1 MATYTPRFVTQ
12 FDGSSHASVNCT
24 PAAGAM
30 LLDRQTGGR
39 IQTSGADLR
48 ARQAD
53 QSGGMSLD
61 GLAAAWKTYGQALAR
76 VTLPTVLALRGAV
89 GSGQGAI
96 LQGYYGS
103 LPAAYR
109 RQASANIDHALYID
123 RVVQN
128 GNAGWWYWVMDPI
141 GKAPYQGAWLPES
154 AIRAFGWTTGGQGW
168 VGSAALSSRAT
179 AGNDQPVAGAVV
191 SPNVADF
198 LKLPA
203 STPFTDAIARQA
215 AKKYADINVGGG
227 VGYSGAVNN
236 IYNLLHAWVGVASTC
251 GQVPFNVDATG
262 HNTSKVVVPS
272 PSQQAAGSTER
283 GSLLPDLG
291 DDLGGALRDFA
302 YLAAILG
309 LLLLGLYMLVR

>member
-48 ARQAD
+48 ARQSD

-141 GKAPYQGAWLPES
+141 GKAPYQGAWVPES

-168 VGSAALSSRAT
+168 VGSAALSSPVA
-179 AGNDQPVAGAVV
+179 AAKSDQPAATGSTSIQRQLLAWVQETMRDPNKTLTEVDLRAFLAWYARKQSPAATDAEIAAFVREGWSLVSGWVGKAPAFLSSKANDPVWSNVDPLAGILAGAGKVAQDAVMLAGVLVV
-191 SPNVADF
+191 
-198 LKLPA
+198 
-203 STPFTDAIARQA
+203 I
-215 AKKYADINVGGG
+215 
-227 VGYSGAVNN
+227 
-236 IYNLLHAWVGVASTC
+236 
-251 GQVPFNVDATG
+251 
-262 HNTSKVVVPS
+262 
-272 PSQQAAGSTER
+272 
-283 GSLLPDLG
+283 
-291 DDLGGALRDFA
+291 
-302 YLAAILG
+302 
-309 LLLLGLYMLVR
+309 LLGLYLLAKS